1 MGIVPVDYRTPYD
14 VREVI
19 ARIVDGSEYLD
30 FKPGFGAATVC
41 GHASVEGRPV
51 GLLGNNGPI
60 DADGA
65 AKAGQFIQLCRQAG
79 LPLVFLQNTT
89 GYLVGRA
96 AETAGIVKHGS
107 KMIQAVTNA
116 DVPKITLQIGG
127 SFGAGHYG
135 MCGRSFGPRFLFS
148 WPNARVAVMGGEQAA
163 KVMTIVAQDS
173 AAARGLVAD
182 EEKLA
187 AQSAQIVSAYDR
199 QSTALYA
206 TARLWDD
213 GLIDPRDSRA
223 VLSFCL
229 ETAREAE
236 ARVLRSN
243 TFGVARF

>member
-1 MGIVPVDYRTPYD
+1 M
-14 VREVI
+14 REVV
-19 ARIVDGSEYLD
+19 ARLVDGSEFLD
-30 FKPGFGAATVC
+30 FKPGYGSATVC
-41 GHASVEGRPV
+41 GHACVEGRPV

-60 DADGA
+60 DADGS
-65 AKAGQFIQLCRQAG
+65 AKAGQFIQLCAQAG

-96 AETAGIVKHGS
+96 AEASGIVKHGS

-116 DVPKITLQIGG
+116 PAPKITLQIGG

-163 KVMTIVAQDS
+163 KVMSIVAEDA
-173 AAARGLVAD
+173 AAARGIAAD
-182 EEKLA
+182 QEKLA
-187 AQSAQIVSAYDR
+187 AQSAKIVAAYDR

-229 ETAREAE
+229 ETSAEAE
-236 ARVLRSN
+236 ARALRPN